1 MKYNTIINSS
11 RRNLGGTRH
20 LGKLA
25 ILRTTLRKTS
35 FSRFPRKYQVCDIAT
50 LISKITISENDNE
63 DILELI
69 FTKSGISKSLWLIN
83 QLKTYVSN

>member
-1 MKYNTIINSS
+1 MKYNTIIYSS

-25 ILRTTLRKTS
+25 VLRKTLRQSS

-50 LISKITISENDNE
+50 LSCKITISENDNE
-63 DILELI
+63 DILERNFEI
-69 FTKSGISKSLWLIN
+69 TMAYKSTQNLR
-83 QLKTYVSN
+83 Q